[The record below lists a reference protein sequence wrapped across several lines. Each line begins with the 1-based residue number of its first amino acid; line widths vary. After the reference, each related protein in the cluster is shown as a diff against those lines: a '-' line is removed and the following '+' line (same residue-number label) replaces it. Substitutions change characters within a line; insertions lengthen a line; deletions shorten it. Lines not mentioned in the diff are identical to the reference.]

1 MKIKTFLTGIG
12 SWLSHVKWQML
23 FGEPYTKKNLLKQKS
38 LRFYKREV
46 KQQLRQRRRETHLKI
61 NISEMDVIIAFSS
74 HPLMLIVQA
83 ARGLEEASSK

>member
-1 MKIKTFLTGIG
+1 
-12 SWLSHVKWQML
+12 ML

-61 NISEMDVIIAFSS
+61 NISEMDVIIAFFRAFFNVNS
-74 HPLMLIVQA
+74 
-83 ARGLEEASSK
+83 ASCKGTGRSAVEINIENERFSVMCSRCR